1 MYFRQPSGYIFLLS
15 CDILAMVTRG
25 CIFQTYICFRGLKK
39 SNRLP
44 KWWGITSHKA
54 TKKMFHIK
62 IIWDRHSVE
71 ATKTLIWWHHS
82 SFHLRSIRYCWC
94 FRNPKNNHGLDGATK
109 PWKIMGKLTTN
120 LNWVFSPGFWLP
132 STVCNSY
139 FIKSKLRRFNSQVMK
154 KNVDHFNSPD
164 CWRHTSTLVVEPSSW
179 KNISQIGN
187 LPEVGV
193 KKTIIPARD
202 PKQCQKKKKKTMKG
216 RDTTGQSSHTSHNIC
231 NQFSDRMLQSGE
243 KYENYHGPERTCLCS
258 RYHAIYGRDTT
269 DQNEPVFAVY
279 IIQFTVVI
287 PRTRTNMFVQ
297 YMFCNHKMY
306 KGTTIRRAAFSFNS
320 PSRQLQHV
328 AQGGREAADNLTT
341 SMPLSIGRQGL
352 VSVPRL
358 QEDQLGALAFLP
370 TAKPRASFFSL

>member
-1 MYFRQPSGYIFLLS
+1 
-15 CDILAMVTRG
+15 
-25 CIFQTYICFRGLKK
+25 
-39 SNRLP
+39 
-44 KWWGITSHKA
+44 
-54 TKKMFHIK
+54 
-62 IIWDRHSVE
+62 
-71 ATKTLIWWHHS
+71 
-82 SFHLRSIRYCWC
+82 
-94 FRNPKNNHGLDGATK
+94 
-109 PWKIMGKLTTN
+109 
-120 LNWVFSPGFWLP
+120 
-132 STVCNSY
+132 
-139 FIKSKLRRFNSQVMK
+139 
-154 KNVDHFNSPD
+154 
-164 CWRHTSTLVVEPSSW
+164 
-179 KNISQIGN
+179 
-187 LPEVGV
+187 
-193 KKTIIPARD
+193 
-202 PKQCQKKKKKTMKG
+202 MKG

-341 SMPLSIGRQGL
+341 SMPLSIGRLGL

-358 QEDQLGALAFLP
+358 QEDQFLGWCRTPKSTKITTKNEHQFLGRMLQN
-370 TAKPRASFFSL
+370 TDKYENYHEK

>member
-1 MYFRQPSGYIFLLS
+1 M
-15 CDILAMVTRG
+15 
-25 CIFQTYICFRGLKK
+25 FRGVW
-39 SNRLP
+39 S
-44 KWWGITSHKA
+44 SHKL
-54 TKKMFHIK
+54 TKRVCVFLFIPFVFWQ
-62 IIWDRHSVE
+62 II
-71 ATKTLIWWHHS
+71 L
-82 SFHLRSIRYCWC
+82 
-94 FRNPKNNHGLDGATK
+94 
-109 PWKIMGKLTTN
+109 
-120 LNWVFSPGFWLP
+120 
-132 STVCNSY
+132 
-139 FIKSKLRRFNSQVMK
+139 
-154 KNVDHFNSPD
+154 
-164 CWRHTSTLVVEPSSW
+164 
-179 KNISQIGN
+179 
-187 LPEVGV
+187 
-193 KKTIIPARD
+193 ARD

-216 RDTTGQSSHTSHNIC
+216 RDSTGQSSHTSHNIC